1 MGHGGF
7 DLQTLPVAAAR
18 EWRLS
23 RGQVGKKQLVHSR
36 ELESIKKK
44 KKMVAVLAENG
55 EPTCF
60 SLLGLRDT

>member
-44 KKMVAVLAENG
+44 KRWLLCWQKMGSPPASVSWV
-55 EPTCF
+55 
-60 SLLGLRDT
+60 